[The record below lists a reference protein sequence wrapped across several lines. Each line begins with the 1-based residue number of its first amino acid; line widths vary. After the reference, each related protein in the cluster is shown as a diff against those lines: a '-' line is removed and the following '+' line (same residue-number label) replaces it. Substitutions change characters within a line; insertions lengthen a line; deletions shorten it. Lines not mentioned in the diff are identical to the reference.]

1 MTALFTSYVIN
12 RTYSDLTLKI
22 VTQEKSN
29 VANLLVS
36 LIGLPPLVSC
46 WQDHTDSPTN
56 NTSWF
61 MTLHFIFVT
70 SSVLGPDLK
79 TPLLSR
85 DKKMSS
91 STKIRSSMSTS
102 FS

>member
-12 RTYSDLTLKI
+12 RKCSDLTLKI
-22 VTQEKSN
+22 MTQEKSN
-29 VANLLVS
+29 VANQLVS
-36 LIGLPPLVSC
+36 LIGLSPLVSC
-46 WQDHTDSPTN
+46 WQDHADSPTN

-61 MTLHFIFVT
+61 VTLHFIFVT
-70 SSVLGPDLK
+70 SSILGPGLK

>member
-1 MTALFTSYVIN
+1 MKC
-12 RTYSDLTLKI
+12 SDLTLKI
-22 VTQEKSN
+22 MTQEKSN
-29 VANLLVS
+29 VANQLVS
-36 LIGLPPLVSC
+36 LIGLSPLVSC

-61 MTLHFIFVT
+61 MTLHFIFVI
-70 SSVLGPDLK
+70 SSIALSGLK
-79 TPLLSR
+79 TPLSSR

>member
-1 MTALFTSYVIN
+1 M
-12 RTYSDLTLKI
+12 
-22 VTQEKSN
+22 TQEKSN
-29 VANLLVS
+29 VANQLAS
-36 LIGLPPLVSC
+36 LIGLSPLVSC
-46 WQDHTDSPTN
+46 WQDNTDSPTN

-70 SSVLGPDLK
+70 SSIVEPGLK
-79 TPLLSR
+79 TPLLSH

-91 STKIRSSMSTS
+91 STKIRLSMSTS